1 MYGLF
6 KDQNA
11 NGMIPNH
18 CYSCLL
24 FIFQGI
30 DLCLFHTTALILFPS
45 SCLEWLDPLC
55 LLFLMTST
63 KEWWVELESLVDVG
77 SKNVSLNSKVLFL
90 QTLSCHP
97 MKKKN
102 KIVQLI
108 LIKTKVWTSLDF
120 KSLRVFLSYSKVHRS
135 SILCCN
141 ISPESSK

>member
-97 MKKKN
+97 MKKKKN
-102 KIVQLI
+102 SAINFDLNQSLNIIGFQVSYSILI
-108 LIKTKVWTSLDF
+108 LFQGTLELHIMLQYQPWK
-120 KSLRVFLSYSKVHRS
+120 
-135 SILCCN
+135 
-141 ISPESSK
+141 